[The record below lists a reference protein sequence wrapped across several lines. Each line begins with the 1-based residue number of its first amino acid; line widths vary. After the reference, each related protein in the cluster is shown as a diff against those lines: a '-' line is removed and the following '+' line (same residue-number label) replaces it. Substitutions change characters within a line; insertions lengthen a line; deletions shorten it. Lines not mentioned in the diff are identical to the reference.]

1 MCPRLRGDTKLV
13 REPNGTAARS
23 CAPAFRL
30 PLDHF
35 STEPTAAGP
44 SMEIALDFLTG
55 RKDKRYNLVIN
66 DPKPVERID
75 DAWAW
80 SAQASMIGLFVLALG
95 MTLYLAKAILLPVFA
110 AVVVG
115 TTMTPLVRRLS
126 RHGISPVVS
135 ALLIGL
141 VILGLLALGATLIA
155 NPVSEW
161 ISRAPEIGATIRQ
174 KLYVLDRPLAA
185 VAEMQKL
192 FMGDAVRVDT
202 GNAELV
208 APVVAF
214 VTPAAAQTLIFFG
227 TLIFY
232 LVGQQE
238 FRRRFVMLFPE
249 REAKLRLLRIAN
261 DIEHNLT
268 GYLSVFTVINVV
280 LGVVVGFGAWAF
292 GFPNPVIFG
301 VLAAILNYL
310 PYVGPGIMALVLL
323 GVGMVTFES
332 LGHAL
337 AAPAAF
343 VALTTIEG
351 HFITPAVMGRR
362 LTLNPL
368 MVFLSLAFW
377 TWLWGPMGAF
387 LAVPLSIIALVTMN
401 HLFPSAETKLPE

>member
-1 MCPRLRGDTKLV
+1 MDLLSGR
-13 REPNGTAARS
+13 REKQYP
-23 CAPAFRL
+23 
-30 PLDHF
+30 
-35 STEPTAAGP
+35 
-44 SMEIALDFLTG
+44 
-55 RKDKRYNLVIN
+55 LVIN

-80 SAQASMIGLFVLALG
+80 SAQASVIGLFVFALG

-115 TTMTPLVRRLS
+115 TTLTPLVRRLS
-126 RHGISPVVS
+126 RRGIPPVIS
-135 ALLIGL
+135 ALLIGV
-141 VILGLLALGATLIA
+141 VILGVVALGATLVA
-155 NPVSEW
+155 NPIAEW
-161 ISRAPEIGATIRQ
+161 IGRAPEIGATIRQ

-185 VAEMQKL
+185 LQEMQQL

-202 GNAELV
+202 GNVELV

-214 VTPAAAQTLIFFG
+214 LTPAAGQILIFFG

-232 LVGQQE
+232 LIGQQE
-238 FRRRFVMLFPE
+238 FRRRFVALFPE
-249 REAKLRLLRIAN
+249 REAKLRFLRIAN

-280 LGVVVGFGAWAF
+280 LGVVVGVGAWLF

-323 GVGMVTFES
+323 GVGMVSFES

-343 VALTTIEG
+343 VALTTVEG
-351 HFITPAVMGRR
+351 HFITPAIMGRR

-368 MVFLSLAFW
+368 MVFLALAFW

-401 HLFPSAETKLPE
+401 HLFPSADTKLPE